1 MLEIWLEPFF
11 IKALIAGAGVAIAT
25 SMVGV
30 FVLWKKMAYFGD
42 AISHSAIFGIGIAVI
57 TSVATIYGIIF
68 CAIIFCFLIFA
79 LGRQNLY
86 SSDTVIGITS
96 CILLAIGII
105 LIALFPSNISLE
117 NYLFGD
123 LIVLSNQDIIT
134 IYLITFFTVLVI
146 SFWFKKLLLAAI
158 NKDLAIISGVNI
170 KRLELKFLLLT
181 ALVVAGLV
189 KIVGIFLITS
199 MIIMPAAIARNFAKT
214 PLAMLFISLAAS
226 LVMVIG
232 GLFLALFFNIPTSPA
247 IIAFA
252 AILLI
257 LSVIFGK
264 VKS

>member
-1 MLEIWLEPFF
+1 LEPFF
-11 IKALIAGAGVAIAT
+11 IKALIASVGVAIAT
-25 SMVGV
+25 SVVGV

-42 AISHSAIFGIGIAVI
+42 AISHSAIFGIGIAAVAA
-57 TSVATIYGIIF
+57 VATIYGIIF
-68 CAIIFCFLIFA
+68 CAVIFCFLIFA
-79 LGRQNLY
+79 LEKQNLY
-86 SSDTVIGITS
+86 SSDTIIGIAS
-96 CILLAIGII
+96 CVLLAAGII
-105 LIALFPSNISLE
+105 LIAIFPSNISLE

-123 LIVLSNQDIIT
+123 LIVLSSQDILT
-134 IYLITFFTVLVI
+134 IYLIVFFTVLAI
-146 SFWFKKLLLAAI
+146 SFWFKKLLLTAI
-158 NKDLAIISGVNI
+158 NKDLAVISGVNV

-199 MIIMPAAIARNFAKT
+199 MVIMPAAIARNFAKT
-214 PLAMLFISLAAS
+214 PLAMLFISIASS

-252 AILLI
+252 AVLLM